1 MRDARLQEPRTV
13 YTPPLARLIEHLQRL
28 PGIGPKSA
36 QRLALHILNR
46 PEAEIE
52 ALAQSLVDAKKQVGQ
67 CSVCFHLS
75 AEPVC
80 NICRAP
86 NRDNQTI
93 CVVAD
98 SRDVIALEK
107 TREYR
112 GKYHVLGGLISP
124 MDGIGPE
131 QLTIQPLV
139 RRVSQQG
146 TGEVILAISPSVE
159 GETTTLYLGHLLKP
173 FTKVT
178 RIAFGLPMGGD
189 LEYAD
194 EVTLARALEGR
205 REF

>member
-1 MRDARLQEPRTV
+1 LSTV
-13 YTPPLARLIEHLQRL
+13 YTRPLARLIEQLQRL
-28 PGIGPKSA
+28 PGIGPKTA
-36 QRLALHILNR
+36 QRLALHILKR
-46 PEAEIE
+46 PEAEVQ
-52 ALAQSLVDAKKQVGQ
+52 ALAQALIEAKQQVGF

-80 NICRAP
+80 EVCRTP
-86 NRDNQTI
+86 SRDDSTI

-131 QLTIQPLV
+131 QLHIQQLLRRASQPTIQ
-139 RRVSQQG
+139 
-146 TGEVILAISPSVE
+146 EVILAISPSVE
-159 GETTTLYLGHLLKP
+159 GETTTLYVGQLLKP
-173 FTKVT
+173 FTRVT

-205 REF
+205 RELD

>member
-1 MRDARLQEPRTV
+1 
-13 YTPPLARLIEHLQRL
+13 LIEQLQRL
-28 PGIGPKSA
+28 PGVGPKSA

-52 ALAQSLVDAKKQVGQ
+52 ALAEALINAKKKVGQ

-75 AEPVC
+75 AEPIC
-80 NICRAP
+80 NICSAP
-86 NRDNQTI
+86 NRDPQTL

-131 QLTIQPLV
+131 QLNIQPLV

-146 TGEVILAISPSVE
+146 TSEVIMAISPSVE

-173 FTKVT
+173 FTRVT

-205 REF
+205 RELD